1 MGEVALI
8 TGASSGLGSDY
19 ARIFAAH
26 QKDLV
31 LVARRRD
38 RLESLAEEI
47 SVAHGVK
54 VQVIDADLAV
64 PSTPRRIAE
73 EVKRLGLE
81 IEYLVNNAGFGTTG
95 PFAESDP
102 AKELEMVQ
110 VNIAAVVELTRTF
123 LPPMIR
129 RGHGRVLNIGS
140 TAGFQPGPFMAVY
153 YASKAF
159 VLCEQGLRELIYRGA
174 LVRAER
180 HRGDG
185 DGQLSRRHRHRV
197 RRCGG

>member
-110 VNIAAVVELTRTF
+110 VNIAAVV
-123 LPPMIR
+123 
-129 RGHGRVLNIGS
+129 
-140 TAGFQPGPFMAVY
+140 
-153 YASKAF
+153 
-159 VLCEQGLRELIYRGA
+159 
-174 LVRAER
+174 
-180 HRGDG
+180 
-185 DGQLSRRHRHRV
+185 RRHRHRV

>member
-73 EVKRLGLE
+73 EVKRL
-81 IEYLVNNAGFGTTG
+81 
-95 PFAESDP
+95 
-102 AKELEMVQ
+102 
-110 VNIAAVVELTRTF
+110 
-123 LPPMIR
+123 
-129 RGHGRVLNIGS
+129 
-140 TAGFQPGPFMAVY
+140 
-153 YASKAF
+153 
-159 VLCEQGLRELIYRGA
+159 
-174 LVRAER
+174 
-180 HRGDG
+180 
-185 DGQLSRRHRHRV
+185 
-197 RRCGG
+197 

>member
-8 TGASSGLGSDY
+8 TGASSGLGLSY
-19 ARIFAAH
+19 ARLFAADH
-26 QKDLV
+26 RDLV

-38 RLESLAEEI
+38 RLESLAREI
-47 SVAHGVK
+47 SAAHGVK
-54 VQVIDADLAV
+54 VQVIDADLAI

-110 VNIAAVVELTRTF
+110 VNIAAVVELTRAF
-123 LPPMIR
+123 LPPMIQYWLDSWLSA
-129 RGHGRVLNIGS
+129 GTFHGRL
-140 TAGFQPGPFMAVY
+140 
-153 YASKAF
+153 
-159 VLCEQGLRELIYRGA
+159 LCEQGLRELIYRGA
-174 LVRAER
+174 LVRGEG

-185 DGQLSRRHRHRV
+185 NGQLSRRHRHRV
-197 RRCGG
+197 RRCGR